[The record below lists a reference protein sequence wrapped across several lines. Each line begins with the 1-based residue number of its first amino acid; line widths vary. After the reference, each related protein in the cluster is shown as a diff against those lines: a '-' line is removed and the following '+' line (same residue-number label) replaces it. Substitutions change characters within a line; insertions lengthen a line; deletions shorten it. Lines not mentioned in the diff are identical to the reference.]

1 MKYDVIMVGPFP
13 PPVHGM
19 ASINLCVYN
28 DLTQKGKQVKCL
40 NTSARDLKRN
50 YFSRLARLPR
60 VIATFFLFIINV
72 GQCKNLYSSVSG
84 GKGQV
89 YEVLFIAVARAF
101 KKRIYLHHHTF
112 SYLDNYS
119 RLTMLM
125 TKVAGPEARHI
136 VLSEEMA
143 QKMRDKYGAKRVI
156 AVSNSAFLVNNES
169 ATIKKEPNSDL
180 MSIGFMSNIA
190 KEKGIFEFL
199 DFFIEANKKGL
210 PIKGEIAGPFQ
221 DDEVKSVVLERLK
234 KLPNVEY
241 LGPRYGAEKELF
253 YNGID
258 VLLFPT
264 IYANEAEPLTIHE
277 AMSHGLPVIAYGR
290 GAIPEI
296 LGKESG
302 VVIDVHQPFVSI
314 ALTHIEE
321 WTKTPVLFNRLSCN
335 ARDTFGRCRSSNI
348 SIWNEIS
355 SQDFA

>member
-1 MKYDVIMVGPFP
+1 MKYDVIMAGPFP

-19 ASINLCVYN
+19 ASINLCVYK
-28 DLTQKGKQVKCL
+28 DFVQKGKQVKFL
-40 NTSARDLKRN
+40 NTSAKNLKRG
-50 YFSRLARLPR
+50 YFSRLGRAPK
-60 VIATFFLFIINV
+60 VILNLLIFMAKV
-72 GQCKNLYSSVSG
+72 RQCKNFYSSVSG

-89 YEVLFIAVARAF
+89 YEILFTAAARVF
-101 KKRIYLHHHTF
+101 RKQVYLHHHTF

-125 TKVAGPEARHI
+125 TRVAGPEARHI

-156 AVSNSAFLVNNES
+156 AVSNSAFLVSNES
-169 ATIKKEPNSDL
+169 AAIKKEPKSNL
-180 MSIGFMSNIA
+180 MAIGFMSNIA

-199 DFFIEANKKGL
+199 DFFTEANKKGL
-210 PIKGEIAGPFQ
+210 PVKGEIAGPFQ
-221 DDEVKSVVLERLK
+221 DEEIKSEVLERLK
-234 KLPNVEY
+234 QLPNVDY

-296 LGKESG
+296 LDKESG

-321 WTKTPVLFNRLSCN
+321 WIKTPVLFKRLSCN

-355 SQDFA
+355 SQDFG